1 MPLCLKTCLQNVC
14 LKTFYGISQTTNIK
28 NGVATGPTFP
38 DPSSRQLNVLK
49 LLHMWMYG
57 ILYFTHTVSVCS
69 VYIRFCYVEF
79 YHYVILRTLIE
90 L

>member
-49 LLHMWMYG
+49 LLRMWMYG
-57 ILYFTHTVSVCS
+57 FLYFTHTHSLFVFCLYSVLLC
-69 VYIRFCYVEF
+69 R
-79 YHYVILRTLIE
+79 ILSLCDLEDID
-90 L
+90 